1 MTDLLLIEQFTTAYT
16 FLNDHPEINLSN
28 ETKLKASNLY
38 GHYKVVTVGKN
49 DTAKPS
55 LWDLRGRAKWDA
67 WKEVENTPAEVAMQI
82 YIETLEQANIGWN
95 RHRLDDD
102 DYTDYEDV
110 DNDKSNLS
118 TEQER
123 MTYVSTMC
131 YEMEEEDHNK
141 EDDIFSYTK
150 KGDIAELSKILDSD
164 KVDINAKDDQ
174 GLALLHWASD
184 QGQLEAVKL
193 LIERGADV
201 NILSDVE
208 KETPLHHACI
218 SENLDCAR
226 YLYHHGANSLI
237 KDAEESIAF
246 DYCNIQFKEEV
257 IKE

>member
-82 YIETLEQANIGWN
+82 YIETLEQANI
-95 RHRLDDD
+95 
-102 DYTDYEDV
+102 
-110 DNDKSNLS
+110 
-118 TEQER
+118 EQER

-131 YEMEEEDHNK
+131 YEMEEEDNNK

-150 KGDIAELSKILDSD
+150 KGNIAELSKILDSD

-184 QGQLEAVKL
+184 QGHLEAVKL

-246 DYCNIQFKEEV
+246 DHCNIQFKEEV

>member
-1 MTDLLLIEQFTTAYT
+1 MTDLLLIEQFTSAYT

-28 ETKLKASNLY
+28 EIKLKLY

-67 WKEVENTPAEVAMQI
+67 WKEVENIPAETAMQI
-82 YIETLEQANIGWN
+82 YIETVEKANI
-95 RHRLDDD
+95 
-102 DYTDYEDV
+102 
-110 DNDKSNLS
+110 
-118 TEQER
+118 EQER
-123 MTYVSTMC
+123 ITYVSTMC
-131 YEMEEEDHNK
+131 CEEEDEDNNE

-164 KVDINAKDDQ
+164 KVDINVKDNQ
-174 GLALLHWASD
+174 GLTLLHWASD
-184 QGQLEAVKL
+184 QGHLEAVEL

-201 NILSDVE
+201 NILSEVE
-208 KETPLHHACI
+208 KETPLHYACI

-237 KDAEESIAF
+237 KDAEDSIAF
-246 DYCNIQFKEEV
+246 DHCSIQFKDDV